1 MDIEYLPADCWQVN
15 WPIVA
20 SKFRNIYWS
29 IVIILW
35 MCWCLI
41 MLSEIDMIYVFLLN
55 VLWDAFSK
63 LKIKKNNLN
72 LFSFVCFFFNV
83 LYTAWPIWTVKYS
96 IKFFFSL
103 DNGLILFKDL
113 LESGVNEQKKRG
125 GAWILQYKWRNNA
138 VF

>member
-1 MDIEYLPADCWQVN
+1 MTKDLIIGSNFFSHQNIKLILLTRHVNISIKRDHILQIMMFCYYQRLDYQIIEYFWLDIEYLPADCWQVN

-72 LFSFVCFFFNV
+72 LFSFVCFF
-83 LYTAWPIWTVKYS
+83 
-96 IKFFFSL
+96 
-103 DNGLILFKDL
+103 
-113 LESGVNEQKKRG
+113 
-125 GAWILQYKWRNNA
+125 
-138 VF
+138 